1 MKSAK
6 EIRNEIKNKHFT
18 LRELDAYMT
27 KAGYHSNLE
36 DADLDL
42 IGKDEKAIYLGK
54 EEDGKVEIKLLI
66 TRRSAL
72 PDAFGAIITNVHEL
86 Q

>member
-1 MKSAK
+1 MKTVE
-6 EIRNEIKNKHFT
+6 EIRNEIKNTHFT

-54 EEDGKVEIKLLI
+54 EEDRKVEIELLI

-72 PDAFGAIITNVHEL
+72 PDAFGAIITDIHEL

>member
-1 MKSAK
+1 MKSVE
-6 EIRNEIKNKHFT
+6 EIKNEIKNKHLT
-18 LRELDAYMT
+18 LRELDAYMART
-27 KAGYHSNLE
+27 GYHSNLE

-42 IGKDEKAIYLGK
+42 IGKDEKVIYLGK
-54 EEDGKVEIKLLI
+54 EEDRKVEIELLI

-72 PDAFGAIITNVHEL
+72 PDAFGAIIVDINEL

>member
-1 MKSAK
+1 MKSVE
-6 EIRNEIKNKHFT
+6 EIRNEIKNKHLT
-18 LRELDAYMT
+18 LRELDVYMAR
-27 KAGYHSNLE
+27 AGYHPNLE

-54 EEDGKVEIKLLI
+54 EEDGKVEIELLI

-72 PDAFGAIITNVHEL
+72 PDAFGAIVTNVYEL

>member
-1 MKSAK
+1 MV
-6 EIRNEIKNKHFT
+6 
-18 LRELDAYMT
+18 

-36 DADLDL
+36 DADLDA
-42 IGKDEKAIYLGK
+42 IGKDEKIIYLGREK
-54 EEDGKVEIKLLI
+54 DRKVEIELLI

-72 PDAFGAIITNVHEL
+72 PDAFGAIITGIHEL